1 MMNNPQSVDNE
12 PSGQH
17 WSEHPYQSNQCPMII
32 SFSQNQLERLLLL
45 QTKPISQFPSA
56 HHPDH
61 RAPLVDN
68 NPNTIALR
76 SFIKSTL
83 SNQQE
88 YDGISIPLSNSRWR
102 ARWERMCVER
112 SDMPSMLQTTDEAMD
127 ETAELWRKDGSFL
140 SAELNITN
148 SADVPRLLCF
158 VAEWLELDSP
168 VEGIRFD
175 CELALKQ
182 EVAFATYLGLSHLIL
197 PALRHRNFITDYARG
212 INATLGMS
220 SNIQFSV
227 VVPIS
232 NPTAWEDWHTFYTLC
247 GHHPR
252 LSITLEMSGFSN
264 AHSNVGRWAAEP
276 ISFVWMPATTFISNA
291 NQYPVLSKSC
301 QLFLKGLLKYRP
313 TIILSQTTEGK
324 HQKGGPSAYAQ
335 YIKFLEK
342 KIPGPNPIERYA
354 SNYLDY
360 LQSPLQP
367 LADNLDSSIYE
378 GFEKDPVKYE
388 RYEEAVFRAL
398 SDRPSNQI
406 HNIAVCGAGRG
417 PLVQAALVAARRAVR
432 KVKIIAVEKNPNS
445 YVTLQSRKAHEW
457 GDEVE
462 LWYGDMR
469 EFKPSEAIDILVSE
483 LLGSFGDNEVSPECL
498 DGVIRWLADDGIS
511 IPASYSAFVAPM
523 SSSKLHSKVK
533 EIGRHETPYV
543 VLAHAANLL
552 APVKEAWSFEH
563 PRVDLVFGR
572 ESGIPITNFHNAR
585 SAHLTFQIHSAA
597 ACDGFSGYFRAV
609 LYADVVI
616 ETIPESE
623 MSKSML
629 SWFPI
634 FFPFKEPVYV
644 PAGSEIDIHLWR
656 LTDQSTR
663 KVWYEW
669 SADVYL
675 RVKPEASQPQPPSKG
690 GSISLN
696 TLETG
701 NGIWPEDFAN
711 APSPRI
717 GSSLISNNSN
727 GGIGGLDEDRIKVG
741 VVGLQNANGKE
752 SAVKW

>member
-1 MMNNPQSVDNE
+1 MMNNNQTVEAE
-12 PSGQH
+12 PFGQH
-17 WSEHPYQSNQCPMII
+17 WSEQPYQSNQSPMII

-45 QTKPISQFPSA
+45 QTKPIQQTNPTST

-61 RAPLVDN
+61 RAPLTDN
-68 NPNTIALR
+68 NPNTLALR

-88 YDGISIPLSNSRWR
+88 YDGISIPLSNSQWR
-102 ARWERMCVER
+102 TRWEKMCVER
-112 SDMPSMLQTTDEAMD
+112 SDLAPILQNTDETMD

-140 SAELNITN
+140 SSELNITN

-197 PALRHRNFITDYARG
+197 PTLRHRNFITDYARG
-212 INATLGMS
+212 INATLGLS
-220 SNIQFSV
+220 STIQFSV

-232 NPTAWEDWHTFYTLC
+232 SPTAWEDWHTLYTLC

-264 AHSNVGRWAAEP
+264 THSNVGRWAAEP
-276 ISFVWMPATTFISNA
+276 ISFIWMPATTFISNA
-291 NQYPVLSKSC
+291 N
-301 QLFLKGLLKYRP
+301 
-313 TIILSQTTEGK
+313 
-324 HQKGGPSAYAQ
+324 
-335 YIKFLEK
+335 IKFLEK

-398 SDRPSNQI
+398 SDRPSTQVQ
-406 HNIAVCGAGRG
+406 HIAVCGAGRG
-417 PLVQAALVAARRAVR
+417 PLVQASLVAARRAVR

-445 YVTLQSRKAHEW
+445 YITLQSRKAHEW

-469 EFKPSEAIDILVSE
+469 EFKPNEPIDILVSE

-533 EIGRHETPYV
+533 EIGKCETPYV

-552 APVKEAWSFEH
+552 APVQEAWSFEH

-585 SAHLTFQIHSAA
+585 SAHLTFQINSATS
-597 ACDGFSGYFRAV
+597 CDGFSGYFRAV
-609 LYADVVI
+609 LYNEIFI
-616 ETIPESE
+616 ETIPETE

-634 FFPFKEPVYV
+634 FFPFKEPIYL
-644 PAGSEIDIHLWR
+644 PTGSEIEIHLWR

-675 RVKPEASQPQPPSKG
+675 KVKPEGGAPKPS
-690 GSISLN
+690 SMSFN

-701 NGIWPEDFAN
+701 HHTTWPEDFAN

-717 GSSLISNNSN
+717 TSSLIGNNSFGN
-727 GGIGGLDEDRIKVG
+727 LGGLDESRIRIG